1 MRGVAPSVTALTTRS
16 SGTQCQATPAPAP
29 LSSNVMRQCRC
40 PEVRSYLSREVLS
53 NIEEFF

>member
-1 MRGVAPSVTALTTRS
+1 MNKKDRIAVVLSVPVLM
-16 SGTQCQATPAPAP
+16 
-29 LSSNVMRQCRC
+29 LVVMRQCRC

>member
-29 LSSNVMRQCRC
+29 LSSNVSTSGAFTS
-40 PEVRSYLSREVLS
+40 PVL
-53 NIEEFF
+53 IRL